1 MGAFHAIIAGEEY
14 GADETPGTLGLY
26 GGRYTIE
33 FHPGKSW
40 GSVCAYSGQ
49 SDIRC
54 SLLLPGIDYTS
65 REMDN
70 DLLMVEHHS
79 GEGEMDDD
87 EYERR
92 LWPADRLR
100 PARGGREFVVRTAG
114 TGYVRRGGR

>member
-1 MGAFHAIIAGEEY
+1 MSCF
-14 GADETPGTLGLY
+14 
-26 GGRYTIE
+26 
-33 FHPGKSW
+33 
-40 GSVCAYSGQ
+40 V
-49 SDIRC
+49 
-54 SLLLPGIDYTS
+54 PGIDYAQ

-70 DLLMVEHHS
+70 ELLMVEQHS
-79 GEGEMDDD
+79 GESEMDED